1 MYTVDRIE
9 ENIVILES
17 RTNNKIIEVE
27 LNKLPENI
35 KEGDII
41 TISNNS
47 YIIEENKTKEI
58 KNNIRDRFNK
68 VKNK

>member
-9 ENIVILES
+9 ENIVILEN
-17 RTNNKIIEVE
+17 RNINEMIEIE
-27 LNKLPENI
+27 KDKLPQNI

-41 TISNNS
+41 ESIDNKYKINTKKTI
-47 YIIEENKTKEI
+47 IT

-68 VKNK
+68 LKNK